1 MAIRK
6 VPGRA
11 QRARRAIRKVPGRVP
26 RKAPGRVPGPNPN
39 PNRLRD
45 QRRHQRRVAAGMPLP
60 PPQDV
65 PDEPVFDKSVAPRVL
80 GNPDLAHKIAGFLT
94 NRRNRVRF
102 GVVSRAARDAQRR
115 LPAHDPI
122 FQPVD
127 SVRIAELRPEQRAT
141 VRLTYNDTQHKY
153 VEALP
158 DTWFARYPSK
168 ASLLA
173 LLRSVESRS
182 RPGIYAGTRFAPVL
196 KKVVNSA
203 ALGLLDNDTA
213 RELIRFVIESRVL
226 LSRYPNDRQARHAA
240 YFDHASR
247 LSYHALYI
255 VMVCT
260 AMFTTVLV

>member
-6 VPGRA
+6 VPGRV
-11 QRARRAIRKVPGRVP
+11 QRARRAMRKVPGRVP
-26 RKAPGRVPGPNPN
+26 HKAPGRPNPN
-39 PNRLRD
+39 PPRD
-45 QRRHQRRVAAGMPLP
+45 QRRHLRHMAAGLPLP

-65 PDEPVFDKSVAPRVL
+65 PDEPVFDRSVAPRVL
-80 GNPDLAHKIAGFLT
+80 GNPDLAHKIAGFLA
-94 NRRNRVRF
+94 NKRNRVRF
-102 GVVSRAARDAQRR
+102 GVVSRAARNAQRR

-122 FQPVD
+122 FQPVAR
-127 SVRIAELRPEQRAT
+127 VRIAELRPEQRAT
-141 VRLTYNDTQHKY
+141 VRLTYNDNDAQHKY

-168 ASLLA
+168 ASLVA
-173 LLRSVESRS
+173 QLRSVESSS
-182 RPGIYAGTRFAPVL
+182 RPGIYAGRQFTPLL

-203 ALGLLDNDTA
+203 ALGLLDEDTA
-213 RELIRFVIESRVL
+213 RELIRFVVDSEVL

-240 YFDHASR
+240 YFDHARR

-260 AMFTTVLV
+260 AMFTMVLV